1 MKPHYPATIARLF
14 AVFAMTFAAALQA
27 AVPPSAFGIYVDPAC
42 PSPEDSLEV
51 FIVPTGGYGLLGR
64 TPMALRVEGNTIA
77 VVGEAVGTYFPED
90 QGFVVAKL
98 PALPVGRYR
107 VDFFTRVR
115 DLANVLGPEQF
126 ATAAEFDVVARPV
139 ACEASRIE
147 ATSPF
152 LTTTV
157 GTPYPAPMQ
166 FRVTDAHGFPVA
178 GETVNIARF
187 AAPDETP
194 SAPPPDVVSTVRSAV
209 SDADGLVTVPV
220 AANGVT
226 GAFTYRAHFI
236 FAKVLGRAAFVTF
249 YNAPV
254 ESLRPTY
261 PLVEYR
267 RDIIGKG
274 PHFFMTG
281 YHDEMVKLDRAHDW
295 QRTGA
300 VLMTFPPGFV
310 LAGPEPPCLACT
322 ANTTRPQ
329 PACRFYGLPE
339 AGIDSHFFS
348 NQIGECGTVATWSN
362 QWVLE
367 TSDAFRAFAPDILG
381 ACPAK
386 TRPAYRAFNNQ
397 VDANHRWALTPLIAA
412 DNGGRPWL
420 NEGFGHA
427 TGPMLCLP
435 Q

>member
-1 MKPHYPATIARLF
+1 MAALISTSSGRVATTRLL

-27 AVPPSAFGIYVDPAC
+27 VVPPSAFGIYVDPAC

-51 FIVPTGGYGLLGR
+51 FVVPTGGYGLLGR

-98 PALPVGRYR
+98 PALPIGRYR

-126 ATAAEFDVVARPV
+126 ATAAEFDVVARPA

-157 GTPYPAPMQ
+157 GTPYPAPLQ

-178 GETVNIARF
+178 GVAVNIARF

-194 SAPPPDVVSTVRSAV
+194 SAPPPDVVSTVGSAV

-220 AANGVT
+220 AANAVT

-236 FAKVLGRAAFVTF
+236 FAKVFGRAAFVTF
-249 YNAPV
+249 YNAPL

-281 YHDEMVKLDRAHDW
+281 YHDEMVKLDRARDW

-300 VLMTFPPGFV
+300 ILMTFPPGSTFPG
-310 LAGPEPPCLACT
+310 AY
-322 ANTTRPQ
+322 
-329 PACRFYGLPE
+329 PACRFYGLPQ

-348 NQIGECGTVATWSN
+348 TYIGECGTVATWSDK
-362 QWVLE
+362 WVLE
-367 TSDAFRAFAPDILG
+367 TADAFRAFNPNIIG
-381 ACPAK
+381 VCPAN
-386 TRPAYRAFNNQ
+386 TRPAFRAFNNQ
-397 VDANHRWALTPLIAA
+397 VDANHRWALTPNIAA
-412 DNGGRPWL
+412 LNGGRTWL
-420 NEGFGHA
+420 NEGYGEA